1 LPRNDRSINQHG
13 EFLMR
18 IFVTGATGF
27 IGSAVVYELI
37 KAGHEVLGMT
47 RSDAGAEAL
56 EAAGAA
62 SHRGDLTD
70 LASLRKGTSNAEA
83 VIHCAFDHD
92 FSKYIDNCEQ
102 DRRVI
107 EALGNALL
115 GSNRP
120 LIITSVTSIGNVAA
134 GQPATEDDFN
144 HQRPNPRIASELA
157 AEALLLAGVNV
168 SSVRL
173 PQVHNPVKHG
183 LVTFLLAL
191 ARQKGASAYVGD
203 RTYRW
208 PAAHVRDVARVY
220 RLAVERG
227 EGAQRYHAVAEEGV
241 STREVA
247 EVIGRGLNVPVVPI
261 LEQDAAEHFGWL
273 AMFAKDDMPA
283 SSAWTRRILGWT
295 PQEVGMLEDLTDGL
309 KRGVTAG

>member
-1 LPRNDRSINQHG
+1 
-13 EFLMR
+13 MR

-70 LASLRKGTSNAEA
+70 LANLRKGTSNAEA

-107 EALGNALL
+107 EALGDALL

-134 GQPATEDDFN
+134 GQPATEDGFN
-144 HQRPNPRIASELA
+144 RQRPNPRIASELA
-157 AEALLLAGVNV
+157 AEVLLLAGVNV

-203 RTYRW
+203 GTYRW

-227 EGAQRYHAVAEEGV
+227 ERAQRYHAVAEEGV